1 MNSRAFLDTNVLVYL
16 LSSAA
21 AKAARARELVANDNI
36 ISVQVLNEFALV
48 ARRKHAMEWNDLEAA
63 LDEFRTWLHVESL
76 TPTSQA
82 RAMQIARRHQ
92 LRIYDAN
99 ILATAE
105 QAGCSVVYSED
116 MQDGQV
122 IGDLTIC
129 NPFLGA

>member
-1 MNSRAFLDTNVLVYL
+1 MNSEAFLDTNILVYM
-16 LSSAA
+16 LSSTPE
-21 AKAARARELVANDNI
+21 KAARARELVATDNV

-48 ARRKHAMEWNDLEAA
+48 ARRKLAMEWNELEAA
-63 LDEFRTWLHVESL
+63 LDEFRTWLRVESL
-76 TPTSQA
+76 TPASQA
-82 RAMQIARRHQ
+82 RAMQIARRYE

-105 QAGCSVVYSED
+105 QAGCSVVYSEY

>member
-1 MNSRAFLDTNVLVYL
+1 M
-16 LSSAA
+16 LSSTP
-21 AKAARARELVANDNI
+21 AKAARARELVADDSV

-48 ARRKHAMEWNDLEAA
+48 ARRKHAMDWNDLEAA

-76 TPTSQA
+76 TPASQA
-82 RAMQIARRHQ
+82 RAMQIARRYE

-122 IGDLTIC
+122 IGDLTIR
-129 NPFLGA
+129 NPFLDA